1 MIEIMTH
8 TENSE
13 SVSDVNAMSLVNY
26 SFVFFF
32 LRFLGSQDQD
42 GQSTTTL
49 PAAWLLLNTFLRNVN
64 LAFEP
69 EVVNVHFFFF
79 LASEIDEIK
88 KQNMAA
94 ISF

>member
-32 LRFLGSQDQD
+32 FLRFLGS
-42 GQSTTTL
+42 
-49 PAAWLLLNTFLRNVN
+49 
-64 LAFEP
+64 
-69 EVVNVHFFFF
+69 
-79 LASEIDEIK
+79 
-88 KQNMAA
+88 
-94 ISF
+94 

>member
-32 LRFLGSQDQD
+32 FFAFPGILGP
-42 GQSTTTL
+42 GR
-49 PAAWLLLNTFLRNVN
+49 AVN
-64 LAFEP
+64 HNSPCCLAI
-69 EVVNVHFFFF
+69 
-79 LASEIDEIK
+79 AK
-88 KQNMAA
+88 Y
-94 ISF
+94 IS

>member
-32 LRFLGSQDQD
+32 FCVSWDPRTRTGSQPQL
-42 GQSTTTL
+42 SLL
-49 PAAWLLLNTFLRNVN
+49 PGYC
-64 LAFEP
+64 
-69 EVVNVHFFFF
+69 
-79 LASEIDEIK
+79 
-88 KQNMAA
+88 
-94 ISF
+94 

>member
-32 LRFLGSQDQD
+32 FFDRESGGIYSALG
-42 GQSTTTL
+42 
-49 PAAWLLLNTFLRNVN
+49 
-64 LAFEP
+64 
-69 EVVNVHFFFF
+69 
-79 LASEIDEIK
+79 
-88 KQNMAA
+88 
-94 ISF
+94 